1 MVWRD
6 FCFLKINVD
15 IVWVK
20 GGKRLINIR
29 RIVFVEKNG
38 IQLVILLVE
47 RIPDSWVWGVW
58 DCLVVRMLLWK
69 FALSFQINLMTEF
82 IPCAILRGN
91 GYVKPP
97 VRLLFKSLCLNYRLI
112 PICSLNWFWFLTV
125 WGWSSIWNL
134 CVPVEP
140 ISVCQCSHISFL

>member
-47 RIPDSWVWGVW
+47 RIPDS
-58 DCLVVRMLLWK
+58 
-69 FALSFQINLMTEF
+69 
-82 IPCAILRGN
+82 
-91 GYVKPP
+91 
-97 VRLLFKSLCLNYRLI
+97 
-112 PICSLNWFWFLTV
+112 
-125 WGWSSIWNL
+125 
-134 CVPVEP
+134 
-140 ISVCQCSHISFL
+140 